1 MRFLSLV
8 FLICSACDLNAQ
20 CPILLRQAS
29 VEAHGKEVTIRYY
42 NSDARVVQAVEFVET
57 RGGSGTGSQ
66 DILTYYSTRERVNMK
81 REATAMFRRPVKNFD
96 VTEAPAQPVDVQVTR
111 VVFID
116 RSTWKSG
123 PDNTCRVV
131 FTPH

>member
-1 MRFLSLV
+1 VRFLSLV

-57 RGGSGTGSQ
+57 RGVAALALRTYS
-66 DILTYYSTRERVNMK
+66 LTTAREK
-81 REATAMFRRPVKNFD
+81 ES
-96 VTEAPAQPVDVQVTR
+96 
-111 VVFID
+111 I
-116 RSTWKSG
+116 
-123 PDNTCRVV
+123 
-131 FTPH
+131 